1 MNRLIYLVLIYL
13 AAVTAGCSKADGL
26 LYSDIARVQLDDT
39 STVNNTFFYQAAA
52 VTRDTVYIKVNTI
65 GALANYDR
73 EVKLTQFTETGIL
86 NPAVP
91 GVHFVPL
98 DDPSL
103 KKLMVVKANKTTAMI
118 PIVLIRDVSLKD
130 KSFRLALQL
139 TGNDQFGLGE
149 VQRRVCA
156 ILFSDRL
163 ERFYSW
169 RVDNY
174 TAAAFSSFG
183 KYSTGKHQFM
193 YDTLHEQIDEA
204 WYKAIEVIGA
214 QQHYKNLLKDRLAIF
229 NSNPAN
235 IASGKAP
242 LRETNNPTSALVFFP

>member
-1 MNRLIYLVLIYL
+1 MNRLIYFILIYL
-13 AAVTAGCSKADGL
+13 AAITAGCSKADGL
-26 LYSDIARVQLDDT
+26 LYSDVARVQLDDT
-39 STVNNTFFYQAAA
+39 STVNSTFFYKAAA
-52 VTRDTVYIKVNTI
+52 VTKDTIYIKVNTI
-65 GALANYDR
+65 GALATYDR
-73 EVKLTQFTETGIL
+73 EVKLAQYTETNVL

-91 GVHFVPL
+91 GVHYVPV

-103 KKLMVVKANKTTAMI
+103 KKLMVVKANQTNAMI
-118 PIVLIRDVSLKD
+118 PVVLIRDVSLKE

-139 TGNDQFGLGE
+139 VGNDQFGLGE
-149 VQRRVCA
+149 VQRRGVA
-156 ILFSDRL
+156 IVFSDRL

-193 YDTLHEQIDEA
+193 YDTLQEKIDEA
-204 WYKAIEVIGA
+204 WYKAIEIIGA

-229 NSNPAN
+229 NSDPAN

-242 LRETNNPTSALVFFP
+242 LRETNDPNSAVVFFP